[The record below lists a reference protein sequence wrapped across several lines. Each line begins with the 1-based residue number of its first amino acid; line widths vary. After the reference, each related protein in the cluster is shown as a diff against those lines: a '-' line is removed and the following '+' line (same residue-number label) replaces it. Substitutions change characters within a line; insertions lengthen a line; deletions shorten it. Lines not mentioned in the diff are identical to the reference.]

1 MRIRHHRP
9 LAILVTIVIT
19 LAGLSPAWLGTAFA
33 QDTDLNTWENSAYSI
48 TIGWTDDWA
57 VDADEVS
64 SVAPG
69 GDLLELTSADATLTL
84 RAIAPDLSPSDQL
97 AQELEGI
104 AFLNGSEPE
113 ITEDSDTVAT
123 AEWRSDTLSR
133 LVSVIAPDD
142 ADGLL
147 VVTLIATDDLY
158 DDAVTNAADNVTVN
172 DQPLLTTS
180 QDEPTEEATEEPEET
195 EAAEP
200 TEESTDDLKLPTEE
214 TLGDGVEGDTYTSP
228 NFGYSF
234 QWDEDAWQ
242 VAEDGEISE
251 SGYDL
256 LTLTGEFGGVS
267 IYAFE
272 DYNGDPETCLEGET
286 EYNESDP
293 SIEDWEVAENS
304 DGEPIAGVTDDTAY
318 ALYTA
323 SLTDPENENAPARS
337 LAIYLECRSIGGEV
351 VLGISAYSLTSMY
364 NDHIDEVVAITDTI
378 TILGDDADPTEESE
392 DISDEELDPPA
403 DEETPDA
410 TEEDETGDEAPEATE
425 EDATEDETPD
435 ATEEDAT
442 EDEVPEATED
452 ATEDETPEATE
463 EDATGNDSVDGSL
476 YTSSGFGF
484 TLEIPAIWA
493 IDDEIVED
501 GSEQLILSN
510 GTSIVTVWA
519 TSDFGD
525 GTLSECVTFAAE
537 ASGLELELDIRVD
550 GSAFQGADDLAAYGA
565 FVYDNDG
572 TEHTY
577 YVECSWIEEDQSAL
591 IIMQDVPTEDY
602 ASERRFRRQLENA
615 IDLP

>member
-1 MRIRHHRP
+1 MRIRHFRP

-104 AFLNGSEPE
+104 AFLNGSEPD

-123 AEWRSDTLSR
+123 AEWRSETLSR

-147 VVTLIATDDLY
+147 VVTLVATDDQF

-195 EAAEP
+195 EVAEP

-214 TLGDGVEGDTYTSP
+214 PLGEGVEGDTYTSP

-286 EYNESDP
+286 DYNESDP
-293 SIEDWEVAENS
+293 SIEEWEVAENS
-304 DGEPIAGVTDDTAY
+304 DGEPIAGATDDTAY
-318 ALYTA
+318 ALFIA

-337 LAIYLECRSIGGEV
+337 LAIYLECRSIGGDV
-351 VLGISAYSLTSMY
+351 ILGISAYSLSSVY
-364 NDHIDEVVAITDTI
+364 NDHIDAVVELTDTI
-378 TILGDDADPTEESE
+378 TLLGDDTEAEPTEESE
-392 DISDEELDPPA
+392 DISDDELDPPA
-403 DEETPDA
+403 DEETPEA
-410 TEEDETGDEAPEATE
+410 TEEDSTEDEAPEATE
-425 EDATEDETPD
+425 EESTDDEI
-435 ATEEDAT
+435 
-442 EDEVPEATED
+442 
-452 ATEDETPEATE
+452 PEATE
-463 EDATGNDSVDGSL
+463 EESTDDDSVDGTL

-484 TLEIPAIWA
+484 TVEIPAIWA

-501 GSEQLILSN
+501 GSEQLILNN

-519 TSDFGD
+519 TTEYGD
-525 GTLSECVTFAAE
+525 GTLSQCVTFAAE

-550 GSAFQGADDLAAYGA
+550 GRAFQGSDDLAAYGA
-565 FVYDNDG
+565 FVYDNEG

-577 YVECSWIEEDQSAL
+577 YVKCSWIEDEQSVL
-591 IIMQDVPTEDY
+591 IIIQDVPTEDY